1 MIETPASV
9 PTLGPQTA
17 EPAALHCLG
26 ADTELPVVGDAVR
39 KRVYLD
45 SAATTLMA
53 QAAHQAGARF
63 LPHYASTHSD
73 AHLSAEI
80 AHHALLK
87 SREAV
92 LRLVGAH
99 PDDYVVVFNGSGA
112 TGGLNWLSR
121 ALRARRPGSGIALL
135 STLEHHAND
144 LPHRLSGAVER
155 VPLVDPRTPESG
167 TQMAALAD
175 ALAKASAPIDFVTL
189 TGASN
194 VTGIMPDLAAAAAL
208 CAEAGV
214 PFIIDGAQWVPHCPV
229 ALAALD
235 AAGRVDAL
243 VFSGHKLY
251 APGSPGV
258 VVLKRTFAETL
269 PLVDAGGGMV
279 ESVYP
284 HEFTPL
290 KNLPERL
297 EPGTPNLPGAIMLG
311 AAANALAKQDMTRI
325 RRTEHAQLARIWR
338 GLEALPG
345 VRLYGPD
352 PTEVPRTGCVPF
364 NIKGLPHG
372 LSARIL
378 SDYFAIE
385 VRNGCF
391 CAEPYVR
398 TLLRDQMLAL
408 ELDPDDPDV
417 VLRSRR
423 ELGLVR
429 ASLGAHLSAADVDY
443 FLAAMAEISAHAE
456 EFAAHYQE
464 TGIANWRHRH
474 FRREIDA
481 LLPWQ

>member
-1 MIETPASV
+1 MTKSQASA
-9 PTLGPQTA
+9 PTLAPQLP
-17 EPAALHCLG
+17 ESPALPCLG
-26 ADTELPVVGDAVR
+26 ADTGLPVVGGGVR

-53 QAAHQAGARF
+53 QAAHQAGERF

-87 SREAV
+87 SREAI
-92 LRLVGAH
+92 LRLVGAN
-99 PDDYVVVFNGSGA
+99 PTDYVVVFVGSGA

-121 ALRARRPGSGIALL
+121 ALRARRPAPGVALL

-155 VPLVDPRTPESG
+155 VPLVDPNTPQSG

-175 ALAKASAPIDFVTL
+175 AITRANAPIDFVTL

-194 VTGIMPDLAAAAAL
+194 VTGIMPDLAAASGL
-208 CAEAGV
+208 CAEADV
-214 PFIIDGAQWVPHCPV
+214 PFIIDGAQWVPHCPS
-229 ALAALD
+229 ALASLD

-311 AAANALAKQDMTRI
+311 AAANALSKQDMTKL
-325 RRTEHAQLARIWR
+325 RRTEHGHLLRIWE
-338 GLEALPG
+338 GLQGLTG

-352 PTEVPRTGCVPF
+352 PSEVARTGCVPF

-398 TLLRDQMLAL
+398 TLLRDEMLAL
-408 ELDPDDPDV
+408 DLDPDDPDV

-429 ASLGAHLSAADVDY
+429 ASLGAHLSTDDVEA
-443 FLAAMAEISAHAE
+443 FLAAMAEISARPD
-456 EFAAHYQE
+456 EFAANYAE
-464 TGIANWRHRH
+464 VGIATWQHRH